1 MLWGRAVKRVGVS
14 VCPFYNLQQMSVA
27 ASRGV
32 DQGVGVIDERQKQRG
47 GEPSL
52 TTVPPIASG
61 AHLGVCAFSCNYP
74 L

>member
-1 MLWGRAVKRVGVS
+1 MRVGVS
-14 VCPFYNLQQMSVA
+14 VCPLYDLQQMSVA

-32 DQGVGVIDERQKQRG
+32 DRSVGVIDGRQEQSG

-61 AHLGVCAFSCNYP
+61 AHLGVCAFSRNYP
-74 L
+74 LY